1 MRQAIG
7 SLKLLRPVT
16 PNHNEVLS
24 PDQSLSVYSSGI
36 LDKAN
41 LKMFTIHA
49 KTYKILD
56 DIPRKSGK

>member
-36 LDKAN
+36 FDKA
-41 LKMFTIHA
+41 KMFTIHA